1 MLIRYL
7 FSPEFTFSKRLLGL
21 HLIIIGV
28 TGNAVMIGW
37 DLVRRSEH
45 GVGPQQKAAMIVLA
59 IGAVIGLTLLPLGR
73 TKA

>member
-1 MLIRYL
+1 MIRYL

-28 TGNAVMIGW
+28 MGNVVMIGW
-37 DLVRRSEH
+37 DLVRKSEH

>member
-7 FSPEFTFSKRLLGL
+7 LSPEFTYSKRLLGL

-28 TGNAVMIGW
+28 LGNAIMIGW

-45 GVGPQQKAAMIVLA
+45 GAGPQQKAAMIVLA
-59 IGAVIGLTLLPLGR
+59 VGAVIGLTLLPLGR
-73 TKA
+73 AKA

>member
-1 MLIRYL
+1 MIRYL

-28 TGNAVMIGW
+28 VGNAVMIGW
-37 DLVRRSEH
+37 DLVRQSEH

-59 IGAVIGLTLLPLGR
+59 VGAAIGLTLIPLGR
-73 TKA
+73 AKA